1 MGNFPKKQT
10 RRFALESSDILDQ
23 NLIDLQ

>member
-10 RRFALESSDILDQ
+10 RRFALKSSDILDQ